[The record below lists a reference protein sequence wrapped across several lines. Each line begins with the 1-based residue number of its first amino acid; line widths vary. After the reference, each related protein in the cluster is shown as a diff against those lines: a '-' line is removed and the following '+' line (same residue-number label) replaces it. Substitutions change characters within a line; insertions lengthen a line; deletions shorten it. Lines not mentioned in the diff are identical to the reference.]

1 MNVVLIGAG
10 RGSRLMPLTTS
21 QPKSFTTVAG
31 KRILDWTLDAFRKN
45 GLDQFVFVS
54 GYLREV
60 VQREY
65 PEFTFV
71 ENTDWAN
78 NNILFSLLY
87 AREHMTDGFYSSYT
101 DTLFTAD
108 AVREL
113 MDSPYGITLVMDTEW
128 RDRYR
133 FRSEHPESDG
143 EKMVAEGDRV
153 VRVSREIVSE
163 EASGEFTGVIKMT
176 AAGAARFLEFYD
188 DLRGSLGTEGVL
200 AEGRPFRMAY
210 FIHQL
215 DRMIQE
221 GTDVHCVPVPG
232 DYHEIDTLQ
241 DYELAKCDWTRFAE
255 NRE

>member
-1 MNVVLIGAG
+1 LNVVLIGAG
-10 RGSRLMPLTTS
+10 RGSRLMPLTAS
-21 QPKSFTTVAG
+21 QPKSFTTVAD
-31 KRILDWTLDAFRKN
+31 KRILDWTLDAFRQN
-45 GLDQFVFVS
+45 GLDRFVFIA
-54 GYLREV
+54 GYLQEV
-60 VQREY
+60 VRGEY

-71 ENTDWAN
+71 ENTDWPN

-87 AREHMTDGFYSSYT
+87 AREHMTDGFYSTYT

-108 AVREL
+108 AVGL
-113 MDSPYGITLVMDTEW
+113 LKDSPHDITLVMDTEW

-153 VRVSREIVSE
+153 VRVSREIFPK
-163 EASGEFTGVIKMT
+163 EASGEFTGVLKMT
-176 AAGAARFLEFYD
+176 AAGAAKFLDFYD
-188 DLRGSLGTEGVL
+188 DLYGSLGTEGVL

-221 GTDVHCVPVPG
+221 GVDVHCVPVPG

-241 DYELAKCDWTRFAE
+241 DYELAKGDWTRFAQK
-255 NRE
+255 RD